1 MTRKLQSA
9 YAQSL
14 KIPNAIFFE
23 KKQTD
28 KNKTKKNQDF
38 MSDLHIRRVRER
50 ERESLQTGAL

>member
-1 MTRKLQSA
+1 MTRTLQSA

-28 KNKTKKNQDF
+28 KIKKNQDF

-50 ERESLQTGAL
+50 ERERESLQTGAL